1 VFVGA
6 RHLEAVD
13 ALERSYARVASGSGP
28 RLVVLSAPTGYGKSR
43 IVQEFYAR
51 LAASQPVPA
60 YWPARIEGNRVL
72 RWTDSRKCV
81 FPSCV
86 AIPTGA
92 VLPWFW
98 WGVSCGRRQDGRYAQ
113 ALFDDA
119 TQLAAHAGSLY
130 DCLQGTEVAGRSFDG
145 TAALIGALGLLGV
158 ALVPPVAIGVT
169 IVGGVRTLW
178 QNRSLLARLRKWRA
192 NRETD
197 TSSALVDSEFHGRA
211 GQISELAAN
220 LATVA
225 RKVPVVL
232 VVDDA
237 HWADQ
242 TLVEFLDQIL
252 RNPRAQV
259 LIVATAWPVLG
270 VDTDTRP
277 FARWLREALLVEPMK
292 SHVDVKTING
302 LGEGDLFQLV
312 RAEYAALAGPDAEP
326 LSEAVISGVI
336 HLVGVTPM
344 GVRALFGLER
354 TRRLIGESGLTQD
367 ALGRLPRDVEDAL
380 RLYWDEIP
388 GEVQT
393 VLAIA
398 AVAGFTFLPIPVA
411 SAAAAEGVDH
421 PFERLKQGEDPY
433 SFVRSVDTGLATF
446 ADPIFHDTAE
456 READDTFTKAQR
468 DSIREAIIDYAA
480 AVSLGAQGAAVCDFA
495 WSTHVRFASEGLS
508 DPLRAASSAVN
519 LAELSASRFDY
530 LTAIDL
536 ARRSLNWTAADLDD
550 PRTLTLRRHLARWLI
565 LAGRL
570 REAEQEARS
579 LLDVLLAMPVSEDRS
594 VRLVRAHLE
603 LATSLKQQ
611 ANVDAALE
619 ECGRA
624 LDVLDAAELSPEALI
639 PLRRLAQRTQAA
651 CLGERTETVG
661 RAIELL
667 ETLLADRAS
676 PSVPYDEAMR
686 IRHDLGSLYG
696 DQRVPSSENLARS
709 VEVFRALL
717 GDRERVL
724 GVDDPATLETMH
736 SLAWVLA
743 ESGPESLAQALNL
756 FTRVARDRD
765 RLLGPANPE
774 TLRTKACVASV
785 NAKLGA
791 IEEALRQYKSLADDS
806 AMHLGR
812 DHLDTKNVES
822 ALEQLRVHTRETAA
836 ATFLMA
842 EALRPRE
849 GEKIADLRLRVDE
862 AAASVRQGAGA
873 LALLADRDP
882 VRSHRYGLLTWRRRS
897 LPLREMRVWPGM
909 GGLPDSWCE
918 GSVAEVAGRLRREE
932 MPESATRL
940 KRLLAL
946 MSELD
951 REDLTTWLTY
961 LPLLVVPDAVLHG
974 RPPHPTAPWDID
986 DGCHRAVM
994 LSLLEVESVPVLVGE
1009 PS

>member
-1 VFVGA
+1 MFVGA
-6 RHLEAVD
+6 RHLEAVE

-43 IVQEFYAR
+43 IVQELYAR
-51 LAASQPVPA
+51 LAASQPLPA
-60 YWPARIEGNRVL
+60 YWPARIEGNSAL

-81 FPSCV
+81 FPSNP
-86 AIPTGA
+86 AIPPGA

-98 WGVSCGRRQDGRYAQ
+98 WGVSCGRRQDDRYAQ

-130 DCLQGTEVAGRSFDG
+130 DCLQRTEVAGRSFDG
-145 TAALIGALGLLGV
+145 TTALIGALGLLGV
-158 ALVPPVAIGVT
+158 ALAPPVAIGVT
-169 IVGGVRTLW
+169 VVGGVRTLW
-178 QNRSLLARLRKWRA
+178 QNRSLLARLREWGA

-197 TSSALVDSEFHGRA
+197 TSSALVDSEAHGRA
-211 GQISELAAN
+211 GQINALAGN

-259 LIVATAWPVLG
+259 LVVATAWPVLG
-270 VDTDTRP
+270 VDKDTGP
-277 FARWLREALLVEPMK
+277 FARWLQEALLVEPMK
-292 SHVDVKTING
+292 SHVDVRTINS
-302 LGEGDLFQLV
+302 LGEDDLYQLV
-312 RAEYAALAGPDAEP
+312 RAEYAAVAGPDAEP
-326 LSEAVISGVI
+326 LSEGVI
-336 HLVGVTPM
+336 TGVIDLVGVTPM

-354 TRRLIGESGLTQD
+354 TRRLIAESGLTQD
-367 ALGRLPRDVEDAL
+367 ALGRLPRDIEDAL

-398 AVAGFTFLPIPVA
+398 AVAGFTFLPFPVA
-411 SAAAAEGVDH
+411 TAAEAERVDH
-421 PFERLKQGEDPY
+421 PLERLRQGEDPY
-433 SFVRSVDTGLATF
+433 SFVRNVDTGLATF

-456 READDTFTKAQR
+456 READDTFTKAQS
-468 DSIREAIIDYAA
+468 DAIREAVVDYAA
-480 AVSLGAQGAAVCDFA
+480 TVSLGVQGAAVCDFA

-508 DPLRAASSAVN
+508 DPVRAASSAVR

-530 LTAIDL
+530 LAAIDL
-536 ARRSLNWTAADLDD
+536 ARRSLSWTAADLDD
-550 PRTLTLRRHLARWLI
+550 PRTLTLRQHLARWLI

-570 REAEQEARS
+570 RDAEQEARR
-579 LLDVLLAMPVSEDRS
+579 LLDVLRATPVSEDRS
-594 VRLVRAHLE
+594 VRLVKAHLE

-619 ECGRA
+619 ECERA
-624 LDVLDAAELSPEALI
+624 LGVLDAAELSPKALI
-639 PLRRLAQRTQAA
+639 PLRRLVQLTQAA
-651 CLGERTETVG
+651 SLGERTETVG
-661 RAIELL
+661 RAVELL
-667 ETLLADRAS
+667 ETLLADGAP
-676 PSVPYDEAMR
+676 PSVPDEETMR

-696 DQRVPSSENLARS
+696 DQRVPSAENLARA
-709 VEVFRALL
+709 VDVFRRLL
-717 GDRERVL
+717 MDRERLL
-724 GVDDPATLETMH
+724 GVDDPATLETKH

-743 ESGPESLAQALNL
+743 ESGPESLAKAHDL
-756 FTRVARDRD
+756 FTRVARDRN

-785 NAKLGA
+785 KARLGA
-791 IEEALRQYKSLADDS
+791 VDEALRLYKSLVDES
-806 AMHLGR
+806 AIHLGR

-836 ATFLMA
+836 TTFLVA
-842 EALRPRE
+842 EALKPRE
-849 GEKIADLRLRVDE
+849 GEKIADLRLRVDD
-862 AAASVRQGAGA
+862 AAASVRRGAGA
-873 LALLADRDP
+873 LALLSDRDP
-882 VRSHRYGLLTWRRRS
+882 VRSRRYGLLTWRRRR
-897 LPLREMRVWPGM
+897 LPLDEMRVWPGM

-932 MPESATRL
+932 APESATRL
-940 KRLLAL
+940 RSMLAL
-946 MSELD
+946 IGQLD
-951 REDLTTWLTY
+951 REDLTTWLAY

-974 RPPHPTAPWDID
+974 RSPHPTAPWGIE
-986 DGCHRAVM
+986 DGSHRAVM
-994 LSLLEVESVPVLVGE
+994 LSLLDVESVPVLVGE